1 MGREAYH
8 RPFVLSELQR
18 TLGGAERFEPP
29 SREAVLERMAR
40 YAQRQLA
47 QGDRLSSIT
56 RHMLGLYAGEPGA
69 RDYRRLLSEGARAA
83 GAGPDLLREA
93 AAAARAPPADSG
105 SGEPRGR
112 QLHLTG
118 SGVGPLWYYPDQRRH
133 RLAIRGCK
141 GGRPAT
147 LYMGKDIELAIL
159 FADVVGSTR
168 LYELMGDLR
177 ARDMVA
183 ICIDVMRSATE
194 QRQGTVIKTMGDEVM
209 STFPS
214 ADEALNA
221 AAQMQLQIS
230 SHAQLKV
237 DGQPVSIRIGCHF
250 GPVMLENRDV
260 FGATVHTANRMT
272 SQAKAGQ
279 IITTAATV
287 EHLSPEWRAYCRQI
301 DAAPIKGQGNEVALY
316 EVLWQSEDVTSMVPG
331 DFDELAPVG
340 GSAAAA
346 VERPGTSRRR
356 APSQHHDR
364 PRGGQ
369 RFVVIRE
376 T

>member
-1 MGREAYH
+1 
-8 RPFVLSELQR
+8 
-18 TLGGAERFEPP
+18 
-29 SREAVLERMAR
+29 
-40 YAQRQLA
+40 
-47 QGDRLSSIT
+47 
-56 RHMLGLYAGEPGA
+56 
-69 RDYRRLLSEGARAA
+69 
-83 GAGPDLLREA
+83 
-93 AAAARAPPADSG
+93 
-105 SGEPRGR
+105 
-112 QLHLTG
+112 
-118 SGVGPLWYYPDQRRH
+118 
-133 RLAIRGCK
+133 
-141 GGRPAT
+141 
-147 LYMGKDIELAIL
+147 MGKDIELAIL

-168 LYELMGDLR
+168 LYEQMGDLR

-221 AAQMQLQIS
+221 AAQMQQQIS

-287 EHLSPEWRAYCRQI
+287 ERLSPEWRASCRQI
-301 DAAPIKGQGNEVALY
+301 DVATLKGQGNEVALY
-316 EVLWQSEDVTSMVPG
+316 EVLWQSEDVTSMVPAISMNSRPVRLLRLRIRAN
-331 DFDELAPVG
+331 DRDLVVDEQHSSITIGRAEDNDVVIKGNLISRLHARIEISRSKFVLIDQ
-340 GSAAAA
+340 STN
-346 VERPGTSRRR
+346 GTFVQTADGEESFVRRDSLQIKGQGTIGLGR
-356 APSQHHDR
+356 LPEHDS
-364 PRGGQ
+364 PQ
-369 RFVVIRE
+369 TIRFVCE
-376 T
+376 EN